1 MNKQALRL
9 KYHPAKK
16 EIMFELDNSGKLT
29 PISGSGPSV
38 LAKYINEKGR
48 FILQDHGKQFF
59 NDILQVFDGQRNVSL
74 EVITTKV
81 DFEDFEQMVE
91 FFNQTSDQKITAT
104 LLAEL
109 PDMDAAYE
117 AVKKHGLDSIDIL
130 NTKRTQFY
138 DVPTDNENVKKS
150 IDSFAEQINEAT
162 KKIQEKIDTL
172 KDSTVN
178 ICFSGPYSSGKSL
191 LIDCLIGYDILPT
204 DIRPETA
211 AMFIIRSPKDGDHV
225 KVIFHLAH
233 AKESL
238 CEIFWNE
245 KNSRFDFAAGP
256 NENLTRKE
264 IQEVMNQSAGKKCHE
279 QLRDILEKLNKEDT
293 SVERDIQVYFP
304 ISIDSEKVQFV
315 IYDTPGTD
323 SGESAHREIL
333 KEALSEQT
341 HSILVFV
348 TYPNGLSGGGNRA
361 LLEYLSEID
370 QKVEKSTIDLGRSLF
385 VINRAD
391 GITSIEDFDKL
402 RKGSISNQQSTENNQ
417 NVEKIKPIT
426 ISLNDKKVLFTSA
439 WYGYLATALKNG
451 FASEDN
457 KDDAEDDARKVT
469 GDRRGKYYR
478 HDRCASSEF
487 ATNFL
492 IKRSDEAYEHAENNQ
507 DLAQR
512 LWVASG
518 MYALQSEICSYG
530 EKYASAVKTFSII
543 DSVDGALSKL
553 NNNATAIERQNSED
567 IATVE
572 NEIKTIRDTIT
583 AGISSAKK
591 GREIK
596 PNDKMPDWL
605 QQELGVRAEDIT
617 QFVQAPAVQKISDI
631 LLGSWQ
637 KFKRWLMGS
646 KYDAPKETDWDES
659 YEGQIGSI
667 ISEVLSDYTKSFK
680 SKRLRQLEKLRD
692 GFIADV
698 RKSIM
703 DNGEISEEAK
713 KYIVEIDVPVIDE
726 FIDTNSFERIY
737 RAKKRVKK
745 GLIWDRE
752 YLDFEGFI
760 RDLKVKLNTVAGQ
773 QVDEFKT
780 DYRNSLNN
788 ILSKVESEF
797 TKNMH
802 RYSVTLKAKL
812 EDKDAMEKLREK
824 ILSAVDELRGCQEK
838 LDSVIWETK

>member
-16 EIMFELDNSGKLT
+16 EIMFELDNSGKIT

-130 NTKRTQFY
+130 NTKRNQFY
-138 DVPTDNENVKKS
+138 NVPTDNENVKKS

-191 LIDCLIGYDILPT
+191 LINGLIGYNILPT

-211 AMFIIRSPKDGDHV
+211 AMFIIRSPKAGDHV
-225 KVIFHLAH
+225 KVIFHIIDSE
-233 AKESL
+233 ESH
-238 CEIFWNE
+238 CEILWNE
-245 KNSRFDFAAGP
+245 NDRRFNFAAGP

-264 IQEVMNQSAGKKCHE
+264 IQEVMNKSADKERHE
-279 QLRDILEKLNKEDT
+279 QLRDILEKLNKENT

-348 TYPNGLSGGGNRA
+348 TYPQGLSGGGNRA

-370 QKVEKSTIDLGRSLF
+370 KKEDKSTIDLGRSIF
-385 VINRAD
+385 VINHAD
-391 GITSIEDFDKL
+391 SLSDEKDFENL
-402 RKGSISNQQSTENNQ
+402 RNGKISNKTDDKKDGN
-417 NVEKIKPIT
+417 EKQETIT
-426 ISLNDKKVLFTSA
+426 IRLSDKKVLFTTA
-439 WYGYLATALKNG
+439 KFGYLALASKNG
-451 FASEDN
+451 VATKVEEKLLKKGSLTIL
-457 KDDAEDDARKVT
+457 DDDF
-469 GDRRGKYYR
+469 GMFYR

-487 ATNFL
+487 ATKHL
-492 IKRSDEAYEHAENNQ
+492 IRLSEEAYERAEN
-507 DLAQR
+507 DGDFAGKM
-512 LWVASG
+512 WVASG

-583 AGISSAKK
+583 AGIESAKK

-596 PNDKMPDWL
+596 SNDKMPDWL

-617 QFVQAPAVQKISDI
+617 QFVQVPAVVRIRDI
-631 LLGSWQ
+631 VLGWLEKGWSWIT
-637 KFKRWLMGS
+637 GH
-646 KYDAPKETDWDES
+646 DPKTTGWNSS
-659 YEGQIGSI
+659 YEGKIGSI
-667 ISEVLSDYTKSFK
+667 ISEVLSDFTDRFK
-680 SKRLRQLEKLRD
+680 HNRLKQLEKLRD

-713 KYIVEIDVPVIDE
+713 EYIVEIDVPEIDE
-726 FIDTNSFERIY
+726 FKDTNSFEEIY
-737 RAKKRVKK
+737 RKRMRVKR
-745 GLIWDRE
+745 GLIWDSE
-752 YLDFEGFI
+752 YLDYEGFI

-773 QVDEFKT
+773 QIDEFKT

-797 TKNMH
+797 TKNMD

-838 LDSVIWETK
+838 LDSVIWETKKK